1 MPDYPPIGRGQGHV
15 TFLNFTPSEISL
27 QWLQLETSNFVRKL
41 ATWNISLLWLTV
53 PKWAWSGSR
62 YTFFLH
68 PLKYF
73 CKAYSWRLQISC
85 TTWPS
90 EVLTLWCWLSP
101 KWAWSYFTCLTCT
114 FRGPSHISGAD
125 EARHFKFG
133 LQIERKEYWHYTCL
147 SFAAW
152 GCI

>member
-15 TFLNFTPSEISL
+15 TFLNFTPSEITL

-53 PKWAWSGSR
+53 PQVGVVGITWHIFSTPFEIFLQGVQMETSNFVYYLAEWSINLVMLTIPQVGVVIFHVSHL
-62 YTFFLH
+62 Y
-68 PLKYF
+68 
-73 CKAYSWRLQISC
+73 IS
-85 TTWPS
+85 
-90 EVLTLWCWLSP
+90 
-101 KWAWSYFTCLTCT
+101 
-114 FRGPSHISGAD
+114 GPSHISGAD